1 MGDDDGRVT
10 HRPRLRGLYLLAM
23 ILSTLALGLVA
34 GYLIRAATE
43 PGAAPPASPSASPAQ
58 PATPTAPPPPRAPC
72 VAAAERGE
80 DLLAEIE
87 RAVRAIAALDPS
99 ALRAVVDEVELLH
112 AQLQR
117 AVDECGAERTPV
129 PGANTG
135 PPTAAVP
142 STPR

>member
-58 PATPTAPPPPRAPC
+58 PATPPPPAAPC

-99 ALRAVVDEVELLH
+99 ALRVVVDEVELLH

-117 AVDECGAERTPV
+117 AVDACGAEGTRV
-129 PGANTG
+129 PGAGPG

-142 STPR
+142 GTPG